1 MVGELPGRR
10 KFSGRFADAR
20 ADRFRPDSIL
30 LLRFNLTSEP
40 VFSIGSETER
50 ASMNVPW
57 RDRRG
62 RLLPFKAAV
71 LVSLLVPGALYAMW
85 LATGELGGRPVM
97 ETIHGTG
104 LWAIRLLLISLAITP
119 FARALDWNGLLLV
132 RRNVGVAAAVYAVA
146 HLCLYVVDQNFKLLT
161 VVSEIALR
169 FYLTIGFAAL
179 LVLLALAVTSTDGW
193 VKKLGRNWKRL
204 HRLAYPLGAV
214 TLLHFYIQS
223 KLNVSE
229 PVFVS
234 GLFIWL
240 MAWRSV
246 PEAWRRKQG
255 IAFTGALYGG
265 LAIVSA
271 LATAGLEFAWY
282 GLATKVNPWRV
293 IVANETI
300 ERGLRPAH
308 WVFVVTASL
317 VIVFIARRVMRSSQP
332 ARRIAA

>member
-1 MVGELPGRR
+1 
-10 KFSGRFADAR
+10 
-20 ADRFRPDSIL
+20 L
-30 LLRFNLTSEP
+30 LLFNLTFAA
-40 VFSIGSETER
+40 VFSIASETESQR
-50 ASMNVPW
+50 MHAVNVPW

-62 RLLPFKAAV
+62 GFLPFKAAV
-71 LVSLLVPGALYAMW
+71 LVSLFVPGALYAMW

-97 ETIHGTG
+97 EAIHGAG

-119 FARALDWNGLLLV
+119 FARALDWSALLLV
-132 RRNVGVAAAVYAVA
+132 RRNVGVAAACYAVV
-146 HLCLYVVDQNFKLLT
+146 HLSLYVVDQNFKLLT
-161 VVSEIALR
+161 VVAEIALR

-179 LVLLALAVTSTDGW
+179 LVLLALAITSTDGW

-214 TLLHFYIQS
+214 ALLHFYIQS

-234 GLFIWL
+234 GLFVWL

-255 IAFTGALYGG
+255 IGFTAAFYSG
-265 LAIVSA
+265 LAVLS
-271 LATAGLEFAWY
+271 GLVTVAMEFAWY
-282 GLATKVNPWRV
+282 GLTTKVNPWRV
-293 IVANETI
+293 LYANETI
-300 ERGLRPAH
+300 DRGLRPAH

-317 VIVFIARRVMRSSQP
+317 VVVFIVRRLMRTSRP
-332 ARRIAA
+332 ARQVAA

>member
-1 MVGELPGRR
+1 M
-10 KFSGRFADAR
+10 S
-20 ADRFRPDSIL
+20 
-30 LLRFNLTSEP
+30 
-40 VFSIGSETER
+40 
-50 ASMNVPW
+50 VPW

-62 RLLPFKAAV
+62 RFLPLKATV

-97 ETIHGTG
+97 ELVHGAG

-119 FARALDWNGLLLV
+119 IARALDWPALLTV
-132 RRNVGVAAAVYAVA
+132 RRNAGVAAACYAVV
-146 HLCLYVVDQNFKLLT
+146 HLFLYVVDQNFKLLT

-193 VKKLGRNWKRL
+193 VKALGRNWKRL

-214 TLLHFYIQS
+214 ALLHFYIQS

-246 PEAWRRKQG
+246 PETWRRKSG
-255 IAFTGALYGG
+255 VGFTALLYGG
-265 LAIVSA
+265 LAVVSS
-271 LATAGLEFAWY
+271 LVTVGMEFAWY
-282 GLATKVNPWRV
+282 GLTTKVNPWRV
-293 IVANETI
+293 LYANETI
-300 ERGLRPAH
+300 DRGLRPAH
-308 WVFVVTASL
+308 WVLVVTASL
-317 VIVFIARRVMRSSQP
+317 IAAVIVRRLMRTSRP
-332 ARRIAA
+332 ARQVAA